1 MSSPG
6 AQELVEKSDALICV
20 APVFNDYSTVG
31 WTAWPKG
38 DNVLLAEPNRV
49 TVGGKTYEGF
59 TLREFLEELAKKA
72 PSRPLTAQE
81 SQKHTPVIEPAK
93 ADARLT
99 NDEMTRQINAML
111 TSDTTLVAE
120 TGDSWFNAT
129 RMDLPRGA
137 RVELEMQWGHIG
149 WSVPS
154 AFGNAMGSQERQHIL
169 MVGDG
174 SFQLTAQEMAQMVRY
189 KLPVIIF
196 LVNNR
201 GYVIEIAIHDGVLP
215 HFS

>member
-1 MSSPG
+1 
-6 AQELVEKSDALICV
+6 
-20 APVFNDYSTVG
+20 
-31 WTAWPKG
+31 
-38 DNVLLAEPNRV
+38 
-49 TVGGKTYEGF
+49 
-59 TLREFLEELAKKA
+59 
-72 PSRPLTAQE
+72 
-81 SQKHTPVIEPAK
+81 
-93 ADARLT
+93 
-99 NDEMTRQINAML
+99 ML

-201 GYVIEIAIHDGVLP
+201 GYVIEIAIHDGPYNYIKNWDYAGLMEVFNAEDGHGLGLKATTAGELAEAIKKAKANHEGP
-215 HFS
+215 TIIECQIERSDCTKTLVEWGKKVAAANSRKPQVS